1 MSNASIRPPTRRE
14 EYAEATR
21 KAIVE
26 AARKLFCTN
35 GFFGTKVEDIA
46 AEARV
51 SPATIYAVAGGKQGL
66 LQTLM
71 DMGTAAPN
79 VTATHEAIAATQ
91 DPLEVINRTA
101 EGIRQVRERFGDIA
115 RVIIQT
121 APHDESAAETYAVA
135 ARRYRDALAVAAQR
149 LADLGALRDGLG
161 AREATDILWFYFGF
175 AGLDTLIND
184 NGWDHDR
191 AETWLAEQARKALL
205 KPSQACL
212 KRADPAARQ
221 SAQ

>member
-1 MSNASIRPPTRRE
+1 MSNVSVRPPTRRE

-79 VTATHEAIAATQ
+79 GAATHEAIAATH
-91 DPLEVINRTA
+91 DPLEVIDRTA
-101 EGIRQVRERFGDIA
+101 KGILQVREAFGDIA

-135 ARRYRDALAVAAQR
+135 ARRCRDALAVAAQR
-149 LADLGALRDGLG
+149 LAELGALRDGLG

-184 NGWDHDR
+184 NGWDYDR
-191 AETWLAEQARKALL
+191 AETWLTQQARGALL
-205 KPSQACL
+205 RPQTD
-212 KRADPAARQ
+212 RAERSGAALRQPAD
-221 SAQ
+221 

>member
-1 MSNASIRPPTRRE
+1 MSTVSIRPPTRRE

-26 AARKLFCTN
+26 AARKLFCAS
-35 GFFGTKVEDIA
+35 GYFGTKVEDIA

-51 SPATIYAVAGGKQGL
+51 SPATIYAVTGGKQGL

-79 VTATHEAIAATQ
+79 VAATHEAIAATQ
-91 DPLEVINRTA
+91 DPVEVIDRTA
-101 EGIRQVRERFGDIA
+101 RGIRRVREGFGDIA

-135 ARRYRDALAVAAQR
+135 VKRYRDALAVTAQR
-149 LADLGALRDGLG
+149 LADLDALREGMG
-161 AREATDILWFYFGF
+161 VERATDILWFYFGF
-175 AGLDTLIND
+175 AGLDTLIKD
-184 NGWDHDR
+184 NGWDCDS
-191 AETWLAEQARKALL
+191 AEKWLAQQARKALL
-205 KPSQACL
+205 RSAQDCANGSRSP
-212 KRADPAARQ
+212 ARQ
-221 SAQ
+221 SAD